1 MNLQGLNL
9 TMSIGRVI
17 PSPAP
22 RLLGEALQSI
32 EVTQED
38 EGRSGFQISFNAER
52 TEALSRDYP
61 LLSSGQLKPF
71 SRVLLTVSLNNGPP
85 QVITDGV
92 ITNVQLMP
100 GSGSRGGTLTITGE
114 DVSAMMDLYE
124 FSIGYPVLGDAAIAG
139 VILVKYALYG
149 VVPLVIPPLSS
160 VVRLPVESATRQ
172 LATDRAF
179 LQKLAAKHGY
189 VFFVK
194 PGPFP
199 GVNTA
204 YWGPS
209 LQGIGLPQKTLN
221 IDLGPATNVDSISFQ
236 YNPLAPTLMHGL
248 TFDSLANSRCR
259 C

>member
-1 MNLQGLNL
+1 
-9 TMSIGRVI
+9 
-17 PSPAP
+17 
-22 RLLGEALQSI
+22 
-32 EVTQED
+32 
-38 EGRSGFQISFNAER
+38 
-52 TEALSRDYP
+52 
-61 LLSSGQLKPF
+61 
-71 SRVLLTVSLNNGPP
+71 
-85 QVITDGV
+85 
-92 ITNVQLMP
+92 
-100 GSGSRGGTLTITGE
+100 
-114 DVSAMMDLYE
+114 
-124 FSIGYPVLGDAAIAG
+124 
-139 VILVKYALYG
+139 

-248 TFDSLANSRCR
+248 TFDSLTNSRCR

>member
-1 MNLQGLNL
+1 
-9 TMSIGRVI
+9 
-17 PSPAP
+17 
-22 RLLGEALQSI
+22 
-32 EVTQED
+32 
-38 EGRSGFQISFNAER
+38 
-52 TEALSRDYP
+52 
-61 LLSSGQLKPF
+61 
-71 SRVLLTVSLNNGPP
+71 LLTVGVNNSPP

-100 GSGSRGGTLTITGE
+100 GSGSRGGTITVTGE

-124 FSIGYPVLGDAAIAG
+124 FSIGYPALGDAAIAG
-139 VILVKYALYG
+139 VVLVKYALYG
-149 VVPLVIPPLSS
+149 VVPIVIPPLSS

-179 LQKLAAKHGY
+179 LQKLASKHGY
-189 VFFVK
+189 VFFVR
-194 PGPFP
+194 PGPLL

-221 IDLGPATNVDSISFQ
+221 VDLGPATNVDSISFQ

-248 TFDSLANSRCR
+248 TFNP
-259 C
+259 

>member
-17 PSPAP
+17 PYPAP

-32 EVTQED
+32 EATQED

-139 VILVKYALYG
+139 VILV
-149 VVPLVIPPLSS
+149 
-160 VVRLPVESATRQ
+160 
-172 LATDRAF
+172 
-179 LQKLAAKHGY
+179 
-189 VFFVK
+189 
-194 PGPFP
+194 
-199 GVNTA
+199 
-204 YWGPS
+204 
-209 LQGIGLPQKTLN
+209 
-221 IDLGPATNVDSISFQ
+221 
-236 YNPLAPTLMHGL
+236 
-248 TFDSLANSRCR
+248 
-259 C
+259 